1 MRVDGKGFRLE
12 RSPRTSRSAI
22 SSSFVLTG
30 LPSRSSLLPSASAPS
45 GLRRDNLRMSSE
57 RRLVGLTRFE
67 LVTPRLSSV
76 CSNQLSYRPGDARSG
91 AADSLKTGQ
100 ACKCEPGEDQ
110 IDLSVPS
117 AVALAWIVR
126 PKLRAL
132 ARRDL

>member
-1 MRVDGKGFRLE
+1 MENTGLE
-12 RSPRTSRSAI
+12 PVTSWLQTRRSPSGANSPQH
-22 SSSFVLTG
+22 G
-30 LPSRSSLLPSASAPS
+30 LPAVACRPPTPF
-45 GLRRDNLRMSSE
+45 GLRRTAFATRGK

-126 PKLRAL
+126 PKLRAM